1 MAVDFIFM
9 LTRDD
14 MTVENCLEVFE
25 EAASV
30 GLAHVGFKD
39 VGVSLQTLRK
49 LNQAIQA
56 SGATSY
62 LEVVSTSPEAC
73 LRSAAK
79 ALEIGVDC
87 ILGGTDIEA
96 MLAALKGGKATYM
109 PFVGRTIGHPTKL
122 GGSPD
127 DIAEG
132 AKRALALGC
141 AGVDLLAYRA
151 TEAQPLDLIRAARAA
166 MPKGQL
172 VVAGSIDSA
181 ERVDA
186 VAQAGAD
193 AFTVGTAV
201 FDRIFA
207 PENRTLAGQLKAIR
221 AACA

>member
-1 MAVDFIFM
+1 MTIDFIFM

-25 EAASV
+25 EAAPV
-30 GLAHVGFKD
+30 GLGHVGFKD

-49 LNQAIQA
+49 LNQAIRA
-56 SGATSY
+56 TGAASY

-87 ILGGTDIEA
+87 VLGGTDIEA
-96 MLAALKGGKATYM
+96 MLSALKGGKAAYM

-127 DIAEG
+127 DIAQG
-132 AKRALALGC
+132 AARALALGC

-172 VVAGSIDSA
+172 VVAGSIDSG

-186 VAQAGAD
+186 VAEAGAN

-201 FDRIFA
+201 FDRVFA
-207 PENRTLAGQLKAIR
+207 PDDRTLSGQLKAIR